1 MKLKLSIGLIP
12 LIISVN
18 AFSAEGS
25 GVYISAKTGI
35 SLFRSLDNHVYGSG
49 NIANALSYDV
59 EKENLKNSSTTNFSP
74 NIAIGYK
81 FANEFQQPVR
91 VELAY
96 QYFGSD
102 KSSANIE
109 PSAVGYWSPQ
119 QNDSFPLPA
128 KTSFS
133 KKTTVNTLMVNT
145 YYDMPVNE
153 YVSPYI
159 MAGVGAAFLKNSANM
174 QSNVAGQ
181 DIQSHSTSNKTN
193 LAWALGT
200 GVSWK
205 VNENI
210 SIETGYTYTDV
221 GNIKNSL
228 TGHNGIN
235 ANQFNSNTKPQLHT
249 LFAGASYYFK

>member
-1 MKLKLSIGLIP
+1 MKLKLSIGIIP
-12 LIISVN
+12 LIFSVN
-18 AFSAEGS
+18 ALAAEGS
-25 GVYISAKTGI
+25 GVYLSAKTGI
-35 SLFRSLDNHVYGSG
+35 TLFKTTNNHLYGSG

-102 KSSANIE
+102 KSSANLE
-109 PSAVGYWSPQ
+109 PSAVGHWSPQ

-133 KKTTVNTLMVNT
+133 KKTTVNTLMINT

-153 YVSPYI
+153 YMSPYI
-159 MAGVGAAFLKNSANM
+159 MAGVGAAFLKNS
-174 QSNVAGQ
+174 V
-181 DIQSHSTSNKTN
+181 
-193 LAWALGT
+193 
-200 GVSWK
+200 
-205 VNENI
+205 
-210 SIETGYTYTDV
+210 DV
-221 GNIKNSL
+221 
-228 TGHNGIN
+228 
-235 ANQFNSNTKPQLHT
+235 
-249 LFAGASYYFK
+249 